1 MNSDQQ
7 VAKRI
12 SSLCGKLK
20 SAWSLLIGFEGRLN
34 GLLPEILTLPSDQ
47 IDACYEKATKGDVER
62 QRCFV
67 PIACQHLFHPSLHH
81 RIKGW
86 LDDDDLPFRDK
97 VLHAIG
103 RFRLH
108 EFAPALNRFLFFP
121 QLEGAYG
128 DYRPGLASF
137 SRREARGSAALLQSP
152 ENLSVLRGGLGW
164 ENTGEN
170 RMLVT
175 CLRSFPQFD
184 AKPYLQKWF
193 RESRVVDEIDVC
205 QRHVDGS
212 ISDIEKLRLEL
223 ESRVIWD
230 MAEQYGQFERLE
242 VIQFLVQHL
251 EFTERWFS
259 SPKLSQTITC
269 RGRRAT
275 VIIATLNRWMPAEY
289 EQTPFIDSL
298 WDTLRANPS
307 LAFRAECPVTC
318 ESLPENKTHRKI
330 TQLLRTYNRVLH
342 EDGDLG
348 FSLRQADS
356 LDDTIISLQV
366 PGWHHSRIV
375 SLSAADKKSLASGE
389 MPASHLFHLYSS
401 HGALVA
407 FPHQV
412 IFNGDEL

>member
-20 SAWSLLIGFEGRLN
+20 SAWSLLIGF
-34 GLLPEILTLPSDQ
+34 
-47 IDACYEKATKGDVER
+47 
-62 QRCFV
+62 
-67 PIACQHLFHPSLHH
+67 
-81 RIKGW
+81 
-86 LDDDDLPFRDK
+86 
-97 VLHAIG
+97 
-103 RFRLH
+103 
-108 EFAPALNRFLFFP
+108 
-121 QLEGAYG
+121 
-128 DYRPGLASF
+128 
-137 SRREARGSAALLQSP
+137 
-152 ENLSVLRGGLGW
+152 
-164 ENTGEN
+164 
-170 RMLVT
+170 
-175 CLRSFPQFD
+175 
-184 AKPYLQKWF
+184 
-193 RESRVVDEIDVC
+193 
-205 QRHVDGS
+205 
-212 ISDIEKLRLEL
+212 
-223 ESRVIWD
+223 
-230 MAEQYGQFERLE
+230 E

-275 VIIATLNRWMPAEY
+275 VIIATLNSWMPVEY
-289 EQTPFIDSL
+289 QQTPFIDSL

-307 LAFRAECPVTC
+307 FAFRAECPVSC
-318 ESLPENKTHRKI
+318 ESLPENKIHRKI

-366 PGWHHSRIV
+366 PGWRHSRIM

-389 MPASHLFHLYSS
+389 MPASHLFHRYSS

-407 FPHQV
+407 FPHEV
-412 IFNGDEL
+412 ILNGDELENKFAAKAIRKLKKREMIAKKNP